1 MTKQATN
8 NKKSE
13 APKPAAKKSPA
24 VKAKKTVVKKP
35 AVAAKKT
42 TSVKKTAPVA
52 KKSASVKITVSTA
65 KRPAAKKAVQTVKP
79 AAVKK
84 SPVLNSKPSA
94 ANKND
99 LKSRIISVIESGAA
113 YAAVATVGSG
123 KKPFVRIM
131 SLKNKGLELASA
143 TYTKSKKVSQIKS
156 NNSVSISIL
165 KDHSKKMAD
174 YITIE
179 ATASIC
185 LDAKTKKEFWS
196 EGLAHYF
203 KGPDDPN
210 YCVLKFKPLSIEF
223 NDAKTFKTETLSL
236 KGK

>member
-13 APKPAAKKSPA
+13 APRPAAKKSSALKTQKPAAKKTTT
-24 VKAKKTVVKKP
+24 AKKAAP
-35 AVAAKKT
+35 A
-42 TSVKKTAPVA
+42 A
-52 KKSASVKITVSTA
+52 KKSAAVKKIA
-65 KRPAAKKAVQTVKP
+65 IAAKKAVHPVKP
-79 AAVKK
+79 AAAKK
-84 SPVLNSKPSA
+84 SPVVNSKPSA
-94 ANKND
+94 VNKND

-143 TYTKSKKVSQIKS
+143 TFTKSKKVSQIKS

-179 ATASIC
+179 ASASIC

-196 EGLAHYF
+196 EGLANYF

>member
-13 APKPAAKKSPA
+13 APRPAAKKSSA
-24 VKAKKTVVKKP
+24 LKTQK
-35 AVAAKKT
+35 
-42 TSVKKTAPVA
+42 
-52 KKSASVKITVSTA
+52 
-65 KRPAAKKAVQTVKP
+65 PAAKKAVLPVKP
-79 AAVKK
+79 AAAKK

-123 KKPFVRIM
+123 KKPYVRIM

-143 TYTKSKKVSQIKS
+143 TFTKSKKVSQIKS

-179 ATASIC
+179 ASATIC

-196 EGLAHYF
+196 EGLANYF

-236 KGK
+236 TGK

>member
-13 APKPAAKKSPA
+13 APRPAAKKSSALKTQKPTAKKTTTAKKAAPAAKKSATVKKIAITAKKPAAKK
-24 VKAKKTVVKKP
+24 T
-35 AVAAKKT
+35 
-42 TSVKKTAPVA
+42 
-52 KKSASVKITVSTA
+52 
-65 KRPAAKKAVQTVKP
+65 VQTVKP
-79 AAVKK
+79 AAAKK

-143 TYTKSKKVSQIKS
+143 TFTKSKKVSQIKS

-179 ATASIC
+179 ASASIC

-196 EGLAHYF
+196 EGLANYF
-203 KGPDDPN
+203 KGPHDPN

-236 KGK
+236 TGK